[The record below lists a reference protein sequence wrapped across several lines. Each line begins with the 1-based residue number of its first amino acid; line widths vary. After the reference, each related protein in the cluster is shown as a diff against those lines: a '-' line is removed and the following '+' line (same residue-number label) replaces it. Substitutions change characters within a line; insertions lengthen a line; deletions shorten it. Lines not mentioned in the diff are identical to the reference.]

1 MIGWIKMDRAIINH
15 WVWKDASYLKAWI
28 ALLLSANHEE
38 KKVLIQ
44 GELLICKRGQTV
56 MSLSNLAKLF
66 GKEWSI
72 QRVRTFLKLLSDDT
86 MIEVEG
92 LRKTTRVT
100 ICKYDSYQSIQQADN
115 KQTTFKQHSNNKQ
128 ITTTKECKE
137 LEEVKE
143 SKNKIQYDR
152 VFDFFK
158 KTTSKNI
165 RVFDDKAKS
174 QLKAR
179 LSDGYSYE
187 DVEIAIKNCYN
198 DKHHIDSGHKYLTLE
213 FILRPDK
220 LSKFLSMTTSTSNK
234 NVFTPEEQEKYAWET
249 L

>member
-1 MIGWIKMDRAIINH
+1 MAGWIKIDRGIINH
-15 WVWKDASYLKAWI
+15 WTWKDASYLKAWI
-28 ALLLSANHEE
+28 SLLLSANHEE

-44 GELLICKRGQTV
+44 GELIICKRGQTV

-100 ICKYDSYQSIQQADN
+100 ICKYDNYQSNQQTNNRQTTSRQQADN
-115 KQTTFKQHSNNKQ
+115 KQT
-128 ITTTKECKE
+128 TTTKECKE

-143 SKNKIQYDR
+143 DKNKIQYDR
-152 VFDFFK
+152 IFDFFK

-165 RVFDDKAKS
+165 RVFGDKEKA
-174 QLKAR
+174 QLRAR
-179 LSDGYSYE
+179 LTDGYSYE
-187 DVEIAIKNCYN
+187 DIEIAIKNCYN

-213 FILRPDK
+213 FILRSDK
-220 LSKFLSMTTSTSNK
+220 LSKFLSMTTITSK
-234 NVFTPEEQEKYAWET
+234 KIEFTPEEQEKYAWET